1 MRAGVMM
8 KFYRARRAGSNQRVN
23 ASSVVQPLH
32 QRLHHE
38 VVLGQFHLQRE
49 LELKFSDRLRN

>member
-1 MRAGVMM
+1 MM